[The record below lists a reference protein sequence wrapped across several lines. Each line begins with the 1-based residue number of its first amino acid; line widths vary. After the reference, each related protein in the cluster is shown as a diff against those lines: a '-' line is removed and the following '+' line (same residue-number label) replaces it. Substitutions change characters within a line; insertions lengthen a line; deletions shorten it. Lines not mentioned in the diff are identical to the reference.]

1 MYILTL
7 ESNPEGV
14 FCIKNDVG
22 EQIIPMFEEKD
33 DIERYSFLLGESND
47 MPPLA
52 IIEIDED
59 DLIDSCEFKNQ
70 KYTIITS
77 DDFIIPPK
85 DLI

>member
-14 FCIKNDVG
+14 FCIKNDAG
-22 EQIIPMFEEKD
+22 EQIIPIFEEED
-33 DIERYSFLLGESND
+33 DIKRYSFLLEQTND
-47 MPPLA
+47 MPPLS
-52 IIEIDED
+52 IIEINED
-59 DLIDSCEFKNQ
+59 DMIDACEFRNQ

-85 DLI
+85 DFI

>member
-14 FCIKNDVG
+14 FCIKNDAG

-59 DLIDSCEFKNQ
+59 DLIDACEFKNQ